1 MALPSPQ
8 VGDPLAQLNFELIA
22 QYFIVG
28 DGDPQGKVRAPIGAL
43 FINRAGTPGSTHF
56 VKEADNNEATGWTA
70 LARFGG

>member
-28 DGDPQGKVRAPIGAL
+28 DGSPEGKVKAPIGAL

-56 VKEADNNEATGWTA
+56 VKESGGNSETGWTA
-70 LARFGG
+70 ALRFGG